1 MSPPS
6 SSPRAQERELQL
18 LIKQRECVLELVK
31 GEVEER
37 DKLLARAKQAIES
50 LQQELL
56 ATRREVE
63 EATEVR
69 GGEGRAIGRVKVRCR
84 RSRCS
89 GEG

>member
-1 MSPPS
+1 MSPPP

-18 LIKQRECVLELVK
+18 LVKQRECELELVK

-37 DKLLARAKQAIES
+37 EQLLGRAKQAIEN

-69 GGEGRAIGRVKVRCR
+69 GEGRTGRGR
-84 RSRCS
+84 RSRC
-89 GEG
+89 GGVMR